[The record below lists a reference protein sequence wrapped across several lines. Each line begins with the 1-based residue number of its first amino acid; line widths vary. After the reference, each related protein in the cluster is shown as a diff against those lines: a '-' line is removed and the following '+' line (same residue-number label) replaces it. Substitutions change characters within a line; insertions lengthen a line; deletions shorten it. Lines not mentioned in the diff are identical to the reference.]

1 MRIIFSTINR
11 RVVAGIILP
20 LGLRD
25 LGGEEMKKFKLS
37 YTLIHTKMNFS
48 VAPLQANHTTPLLHT
63 ERSPLLHTLLVL
75 IIFPHSLWVSWGG
88 RGALRDY
95 LSPAVASQLV
105 RE

>member
-25 LGGEEMKKFKLS
+25 LGREEMKKFKLS

-48 VAPLQANHTTPLLHT
+48 VAPLQANHTTTSAHRKEPSLAYIVGFNYFPPLTVGEL
-63 ERSPLLHTLLVL
+63 
-75 IIFPHSLWVSWGG
+75 G
-88 RGALRDY
+88 REGALRDY
-95 LSPAVASQLV
+95 LSPAVASQLA